1 VIEVP
6 RRDVMPQP
14 RPPSGVKGMTMH
26 LFIKPADTGDAAVIS
41 LLGRVTFA
49 ETFGHLFERHADDLR
64 TYLDGTFGVGHIA
77 ASLGKAEN
85 TYWLAL
91 RDGLP
96 IGYAKLKASSPPP
109 GGNAAKPAQ
118 LQKIYLLREFLGQ
131 SLGDGLLEAVV
142 QSAMARSDLIWL
154 DVLQDNLRATRFYE
168 RHGFRIIGRDT
179 YAIGAQSFLFHVMA
193 RGLS

>member
-1 VIEVP
+1 
-6 RRDVMPQP
+6 
-14 RPPSGVKGMTMH
+14 MH
-26 LFIKPADTGDAAVIS
+26 LFIKPADSGDAAVIS
-41 LLGRVTFA
+41 LLGRITFA
-49 ETFGHLFERHADDLR
+49 ETFGYLFARQAGDLR
-64 TYLDGTFGVGHIA
+64 TYLDRTFGVTHIA

-96 IGYAKLKASSPPP
+96 VGYAKLKAPSAPP
-109 GGNAAKPAQ
+109 GRDGANASQ

-142 QSAMARSDLIWL
+142 QSAMSRSDLIWL
-154 DVLQDNLRATRFYE
+154 DVLQENQRATRFYE
-168 RHGFRIIGRDT
+168 RHGFRITGHDT
-179 YAIGAQSFLFHVMA
+179 YTIGAQSFLFHVMA